1 MRATNPRKAMKC
13 GIYHTRVLVAVYS
26 FLFMKVPSQYHILI
40 ACEESQAV
48 CKEFREYG
56 FQAFS
61 CDLQD
66 CSGGHP
72 EWHIIGD
79 AVTVLNSKKWDLV
92 IAHPPCTRMANSGVM
107 WLEKRN
113 LWKDLDKATDFFN
126 EFVKYGKQGN
136 KIAIENPIPHKYA
149 VEKIGKYSQVIQP
162 YMFGHTERKATCLWL
177 FGLPELK
184 ETNNVMEEM
193 KKLPKNE
200 QQRIHY
206 LPPGKERAK
215 LRSKTFKGIAEAI
228 ATQWGAFLLN
238 GY

>member
-1 MRATNPRKAMKC
+1 MK
-13 GIYHTRVLVAVYS
+13 TT
-26 FLFMKVPSQYHILI
+26 SQFYILI

-48 CKEFREYG
+48 CKEFRKYG

-61 CDLQD
+61 CDIQD

-72 EWHIIGD
+72 EWHIKGD
-79 AVTVLNSKKWDLV
+79 AIGALYSRKWDLV

-113 LWKDLDKATDFFN
+113 LWKDLEEATAFFN
-126 EFVKYGKQGN
+126 EFVKYGEAGN

-149 VEKIGKYSQVIQP
+149 VDKIGKYSQVIQP
-162 YMFGHTERKATCLWL
+162 YMFGHPERKATCLWL
-177 FGLPELK
+177 YGLPELK
-184 ETNNVMEEM
+184 QTNNVLEEM
-193 KKLPKNE
+193 KKLPKKE

-206 LPPGKERAK
+206 LSPGKDRAK
-215 LRSKTFKGIAEAI
+215 LRSKTFSGIAEAI
-228 ATQWGAFLLN
+228 ASQYGSFILN

>member
-1 MRATNPRKAMKC
+1 MK
-13 GIYHTRVLVAVYS
+13 
-26 FLFMKVPSQYHILI
+26 KPSDFKILI
-40 ACEESQAV
+40 ACEESQAI
-48 CKEFREYG
+48 CIEFRQLG
-56 FQAFS
+56 FEAYS
-61 CDLQD
+61 CDLQE

-72 EWHIIGD
+72 EWHYQQD
-79 AVTVLNSKKWDLV
+79 VTDLLLQKWDLV

-113 LWKDLDKATDFFN
+113 LWNDLDKATDFFN

-149 VEKIGKYSQVIQP
+149 VERIGKYSQVIQP

-177 FGLPELK
+177 FGLQELK
-184 ETNNVMEEM
+184 ETNNVMAEM

-215 LRSKTFKGIAEAI
+215 LRSKTFPGIAKAI
-228 ATQWGAFLLN
+228 ATQWGDYLLN
-238 GY
+238 Q

>member
-1 MRATNPRKAMKC
+1 MK
-13 GIYHTRVLVAVYS
+13 
-26 FLFMKVPSQYHILI
+26 KPSDFKILI

-48 CKEFREYG
+48 CIEFRKLG
-56 FQAFS
+56 FEAYS
-61 CDLQD
+61 CDLQP

-72 EWHIIGD
+72 EWNAKAD
-79 AVTVLNSKKWDLV
+79 AIDMLYASKWDLV

-113 LWKDLDKATDFFN
+113 LWNDLDKATDFFN
-126 EFVKYGKQGN
+126 EFVRYGKAGN

-215 LRSKTFKGIAEAI
+215 LRSKTFPGIAEAI
-228 ATQWGAFLLN
+228 ATQWGDYLLN
-238 GY
+238 QQ

>member
-1 MRATNPRKAMKC
+1 MK
-13 GIYHTRVLVAVYS
+13 
-26 FLFMKVPSQYHILI
+26 KPSDFKILI

-48 CKEFREYG
+48 CIEFRKLG
-56 FQAFS
+56 FEAYS
-61 CDLQD
+61 CDLQP

-72 EWHIIGD
+72 EWHAKAD
-79 AVTVLNSKKWDLV
+79 AIDMLYASKWDLV

-113 LWKDLDKATDFFN
+113 LWNDLDKATDFFY

-149 VEKIGKYSQVIQP
+149 VDKIGKYSQVIQP

-206 LPPGKERAK
+206 LPPGKDRAK
-215 LRSKTFKGIAEAI
+215 LRSKTFPGIAEAI
-228 ATQWGAFLLN
+228 ATQWGSFLLN

>member
-1 MRATNPRKAMKC
+1 MK
-13 GIYHTRVLVAVYS
+13 
-26 FLFMKVPSQYHILI
+26 KPSDFKILI
-40 ACEESQAV
+40 ACEESQAL
-48 CKEFREYG
+48 CIEFRKLSFEAY
-56 FQAFS
+56 S
-61 CDLQD
+61 CDLQE

-72 EWHIIGD
+72 EWHAKAD
-79 AVTVLNSKKWDLV
+79 AIDMLYASKWDLV

-113 LWKDLDKATDFFN
+113 LWSELDKATDFFN
-126 EFVKYGKQGN
+126 EFVKYGKRGN

-177 FGLPELK
+177 FGLPDLK
-184 ETNNVMEEM
+184 ETNNVMAEM

-215 LRSKTFKGIAEAI
+215 LRSKTFPGIAKAI
-228 ATQWGAFLLN
+228 ATQWGDFLLN
-238 GY
+238 QQ

>member
-1 MRATNPRKAMKC
+1 MKQ
-13 GIYHTRVLVAVYS
+13 
-26 FLFMKVPSQYHILI
+26 PSDFKILI
-40 ACEESQAV
+40 ACEESQAI
-48 CKEFREYG
+48 CIEFRNLG
-56 FQAFS
+56 FEAYS
-61 CDLQD
+61 CDLQP

-72 EWHIIGD
+72 EWHAKAD
-79 AVTVLNSKKWDLV
+79 AIDMLYASKWDLV
-92 IAHPPCTRMANSGVM
+92 VAHPPCTRMANSGVM

-113 LWKDLDKATDFFN
+113 LWKDLDEATTFFN
-126 EFVKYGKQGN
+126 EFVRYGKSGN

-177 FGLPELK
+177 FGLPKLK

-215 LRSKTFKGIAEAI
+215 LRSKTFHGIAHAI
-228 ATQWGAFLLN
+228 ATQWGSFLLN

>member
-1 MRATNPRKAMKC
+1 MK
-13 GIYHTRVLVAVYS
+13 
-26 FLFMKVPSQYHILI
+26 KPSDFKILI

-48 CKEFREYG
+48 CIEFRKLG
-56 FQAFS
+56 FEAYS
-61 CDLQD
+61 CDLQP

-72 EWHIIGD
+72 EWHAKAD
-79 AVTVLNSKKWDLV
+79 AIDMLYASKWDLV

-113 LWKDLDKATDFFN
+113 LWKDLEEATNFFN
-126 EFVKYGKQGN
+126 EFVRYGKAGN

-149 VEKIGKYSQVIQP
+149 VEKIGRYSQVIQP

-206 LPPGKERAK
+206 LPPGKDRAK
-215 LRSKTFKGIAEAI
+215 LRSKTFPGIAEAI
-228 ATQWGAFLLN
+228 AAQYGSFLLN

>member
-1 MRATNPRKAMKC
+1 MNPQDIK
-13 GIYHTRVLVAVYS
+13 
-26 FLFMKVPSQYHILI
+26 ILI
-40 ACEESQAV
+40 ACEESQAI
-48 CKEFREYG
+48 CIEFRKLG
-56 FQAFS
+56 FEAYS
-61 CDLQD
+61 CDLLP

-72 EWHIIGD
+72 EWHITGD
-79 AVTVLNSKKWDLV
+79 AIKALYSQKWDLV

-113 LWKDLDKATDFFN
+113 LWKDLDEATNFFN
-126 EFVKYGKQGN
+126 EFVKYGKAGN

-149 VEKIGKYSQVIQP
+149 VEKIGKYNQVIQP

-184 ETNNVMEEM
+184 EANNVMAEM
-193 KKLPKNE
+193 KKLPKNQ

-206 LPPGKERAK
+206 LPPGKDRAK
-215 LRSKTFKGIAEAI
+215 LRSKTFSGVAEAI
-228 ATQWGAFLLN
+228 ATQWGSFLLN

>member
-1 MRATNPRKAMKC
+1 
-13 GIYHTRVLVAVYS
+13 
-26 FLFMKVPSQYHILI
+26 MKVPSDFKILI

-48 CKEFREYG
+48 CIEFRKLG
-56 FQAFS
+56 FEAYS
-61 CDLQD
+61 CDLQP

-72 EWHIIGD
+72 EWHAKAD
-79 AVTVLNSKKWDLV
+79 AIDMLYASKWDLV

-107 WLEKRN
+107 WIEKRN
-113 LWKDLDKATDFFN
+113 LWKDLDEATNFFN
-126 EFVKYGKQGN
+126 EFVKYGKAGN

-149 VEKIGKYSQVIQP
+149 VEKIGRYSQVIQP

-206 LPPGKERAK
+206 LPPGKDRAK
-215 LRSKTFKGIAEAI
+215 LRSKTFPGIAQAI
-228 ATQWGAFLLN
+228 ATQYGSFLLN

>member
-1 MRATNPRKAMKC
+1 MRAANPRKAMKC

-26 FLFMKVPSQYHILI
+26 FLFMKQPSDFKILI
-40 ACEESQAV
+40 ACEESQTI
-48 CKEFREYG
+48 CKAFRKLG
-56 FQAFS
+56 FEAFS
-61 CDLQD
+61 CDLLP

-72 EWHIIGD
+72 EWHAKAD
-79 AVTVLNSKKWDLV
+79 AIDMLYASKWDLV

-113 LWKDLDKATDFFN
+113 LWNDLDKATDFFN

-184 ETNNVMEEM
+184 ETNNVMEAM

-206 LPPGKERAK
+206 LPPGKDRAK
-215 LRSKTFKGIAEAI
+215 LRSKTFPGIAQAI
-228 ATQWGAFLLN
+228 ATQYGSFLLN

>member
-1 MRATNPRKAMKC
+1 M
-13 GIYHTRVLVAVYS
+13 
-26 FLFMKVPSQYHILI
+26 I
-40 ACEESQAV
+40 AALYVET
-48 CKEFREYG
+48 
-56 FQAFS
+56 
-61 CDLQD
+61 
-66 CSGGHP
+66 GGCYFGLP
-72 EWHIIGD
+72 DIDPWDEKRD
-79 AVTVLNSKKWDLV
+79 ARLYDGPYPV

-113 LWKDLDKATDFFN
+113 LWDDLDEATTFFN
-126 EFVKYGKQGN
+126 HFVEYGKAGN

-215 LRSKTFKGIAEAI
+215 LRSKTFPGIAQAI
-228 ATQWGAFLLN
+228 ATQYGSFLLN

>member
-1 MRATNPRKAMKC
+1 MKQ
-13 GIYHTRVLVAVYS
+13 
-26 FLFMKVPSQYHILI
+26 PSDFKILI

-48 CKEFREYG
+48 CIEFRKLG
-56 FQAFS
+56 FEAYS
-61 CDLQD
+61 CDLQP

-72 EWHIIGD
+72 EWHAKAD
-79 AVTVLNSKKWDLV
+79 AIDMLYASKWDLV

-113 LWKDLDKATDFFN
+113 LWNDLDKATDFFN
-126 EFVKYGKQGN
+126 EFVKYGKKGN

-149 VEKIGKYSQVIQP
+149 VEKIGKYRQVIQP

-177 FGLPELK
+177 FGLPKLK

-215 LRSKTFKGIAEAI
+215 LRSKTFPGIAKAI
-228 ATQWGAFLLN
+228 ATQWGDFLLN
-238 GY
+238 QQ

>member
-1 MRATNPRKAMKC
+1 MKQPSDYN
-13 GIYHTRVLVAVYS
+13 IAVL
-26 FLFMKVPSQYHILI
+26 
-40 ACEESQAV
+40 CEESQEVTKA
-48 CKEFREYG
+48 FRKLG

-61 CDLQD
+61 CDLQE

-72 EWHIIGD
+72 EWHIVGD
-79 AVTVLNSKKWDLV
+79 AVEVLNSKKWDLV

-113 LWKDLDKATDFFN
+113 LWQDLAKAVGFFN
-126 EFVKYGKQGN
+126 EFVEYGKQGN
-136 KIAIENPIPHKYA
+136 LIAIENPIPHKYA
-149 VEKIGKYSQVIQP
+149 VDGFFWNYWWREGIGKYTQVIQP

-193 KKLPKNE
+193 KKLPKDE

-215 LRSKTFKGIAEAI
+215 LRSKTFPGIAQAI
-228 ATQWGAFLLN
+228 ATQYGSFLLN
-238 GY
+238 G

>member
-1 MRATNPRKAMKC
+1 MK
-13 GIYHTRVLVAVYS
+13 
-26 FLFMKVPSQYHILI
+26 KPSDFKILI
-40 ACEESQAV
+40 ACEESQAL
-48 CKEFREYG
+48 CIEFRKLG
-56 FQAFS
+56 FEAYS
-61 CDLQD
+61 CDLQE

-72 EWHIIGD
+72 EWHAKADAIGMLY
-79 AVTVLNSKKWDLV
+79 ASKWDLV

-113 LWKDLDKATDFFN
+113 LWNDLDKATDFFN

-184 ETNNVMEEM
+184 ETNNVMAEM

-215 LRSKTFKGIAEAI
+215 LRSKTFPGIAKAI
-228 ATQWGAFLLN
+228 ATQWGDYLLSL
-238 GY
+238 

>member
-1 MRATNPRKAMKC
+1 MNKDSR
-13 GIYHTRVLVAVYS
+13 
-26 FLFMKVPSQYHILI
+26 ILI
-40 ACEESQAV
+40 ACEESQVVTA
-48 CKEFREYG
+48 EFRKLG
-56 FQAFS
+56 FYNTFS
-61 CDLQD
+61 CDLLPT
-66 CSGGHP
+66 SGLHP
-72 EWHIIGD
+72 EWHIKGD
-79 AVTVLNSKKWDLV
+79 VLNILNDGWDLV

-113 LWKDLDKATDFFN
+113 LWNDLDKATDFFN

-177 FGLPELK
+177 FGLPKLK

-215 LRSKTFKGIAEAI
+215 LRSKTFPGIAKAM
-228 ATQWGAFLLN
+228 AQQWGEYLLN
-238 GY
+238 NTK

>member
-1 MRATNPRKAMKC
+1 MIERKD
-13 GIYHTRVLVAVYS
+13 IRVLV
-26 FLFMKVPSQYHILI
+26 

-48 CKEFREYG
+48 CTAFRGLG
-56 FQAFS
+56 FTAFS
-61 CDLQD
+61 CDLLE

-72 EWHIIGD
+72 EWHIQGD
-79 AVTVLNSKKWDLV
+79 AIDILNIQKWHLV

-113 LWKDLDKATDFFN
+113 LWKDLDEATTFFN
-126 EFVKYGKQGN
+126 EFVKYGRDGN
-136 KIAIENPIPHKYA
+136 AIAIENPIPHNYA

-162 YMFGHTERKATCLWL
+162 YMFGHAERKATCLWL

-193 KKLPKNE
+193 KKLPKKE

-206 LPPGKERAK
+206 LSPGKERAK
-215 LRSKTFKGIAEAI
+215 LRSKTFPGIAKSMAE
-228 ATQWGAFLLN
+228 QWGDYIYEQLN
-238 GY
+238 KKQHEANI

>member
-1 MRATNPRKAMKC
+1 MKQ
-13 GIYHTRVLVAVYS
+13 
-26 FLFMKVPSQYHILI
+26 PSQYHILVG
-40 ACEESQAV
+40 CEESQAV
-48 CKEFREYG
+48 TKAFREYG

-61 CDLQD
+61 CDLLE

-92 IAHPPCTRMANSGVM
+92 IAHPPCTRIANSGVM

-113 LWKDLDKATDFFN
+113 LWNDLDKATDFFN

-215 LRSKTFKGIAEAI
+215 LRSKTFPGIAKAM
-228 ATQWGAFLLN
+228 AAQYGAFLLEDN
-238 GY
+238 NN

>member
-1 MRATNPRKAMKC
+1 MKKAEE
-13 GIYHTRVLVAVYS
+13 INV
-26 FLFMKVPSQYHILI
+26 LI

-48 CKEFREYG
+48 CIAFRKRG
-56 FQAFS
+56 FNAFS
-61 CDLQD
+61 CDLLE

-72 EWHIIGD
+72 EWHIQGD
-79 AVTVLNSKKWDLV
+79 AIDILNSQKWHLV

-113 LWKDLDKATDFFN
+113 LWKDLDEATTFFN
-126 EFVKYGKQGN
+126 EFVKYGKSGN

-215 LRSKTFKGIAEAI
+215 LRSKTFPGIAEAM
-228 ATQWGAFLLN
+228 AQQWGDYLLN
-238 GY
+238 ENNLF